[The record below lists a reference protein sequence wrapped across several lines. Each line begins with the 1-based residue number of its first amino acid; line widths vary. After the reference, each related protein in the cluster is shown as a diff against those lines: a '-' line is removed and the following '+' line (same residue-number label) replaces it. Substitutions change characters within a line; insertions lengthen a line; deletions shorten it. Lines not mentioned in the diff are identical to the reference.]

1 MMTCK
6 QCKKYIRAFL
16 DDESGD
22 HQDFLAHIAQCETC
36 KKELEAEKMM
46 AQILAHEKDV
56 PVPTGFSKRWQDKVA
71 AQKRHTISYRVLI
84 PACAAVLCTLFVVGA
99 VVQHNMQ
106 PHGEAVQ
113 QAVAYGAGIS
123 AKDDGIVTPV
133 PQQEKAVSRAAIA
146 QEESVAANNAQEESA
161 SANNAQEESASANNA
176 QEETTIYTTQKIDAV
191 IKKLQEYK
199 INFTVQDLAIT
210 ISADYDME
218 ILNKLL
224 MEFDMQPVQTINE
237 LRIVFQD
244 Q

>member
-1 MMTCK
+1 MTCK

-16 DDESGD
+16 DDESSD

-36 KKELEAEKMM
+36 KKEFEAEKMM
-46 AQILAHEKDV
+46 VQILAHEKNV
-56 PVPTGFSKRWQDKVA
+56 PVPTGFSKRWQNKVA
-71 AQKRHTISYRVLI
+71 AQKRHTISYKVLI

-113 QAVAYGAGIS
+113 QAAAYGADIS

-133 PQQEKAVSRAAIA
+133 PQQEKAVSRAA
-146 QEESVAANNAQEESA
+146 
-161 SANNAQEESASANNA
+161 NNAQEESASANNA
-176 QEETTIYTTQKIDAV
+176 QEETTLYTTQKIDAV

-199 INFTVQDLAIT
+199 INFTVQDLTMT

>member
-71 AQKRHTISYRVLI
+71 AQKRHTISYKVLI

-106 PHGEAVQ
+106 PHSGAVQ
-113 QAVAYGAGIS
+113 QAAAYGADIS
-123 AKDDGIVTPV
+123 IEDDGIVTPV

-146 QEESVAANNAQEESA
+146 QEESAA
-161 SANNAQEESASANNA
+161 ANNA
-176 QEETTIYTTQKIDAV
+176 QEETTLYTTQKIDAV

-199 INFTVQDLAIT
+199 INFTVQDLTMT

>member
-46 AQILAHEKDV
+46 VQILAHEKDV
-56 PVPTGFSKRWQDKVA
+56 PVPTGFSKRWQEKVA
-71 AQKRHTISYRVLI
+71 AQKRHTISYKVLI

-106 PHGEAVQ
+106 PHSDAVQ
-113 QAVAYGAGIS
+113 QAAAYGADIS
-123 AKDDGIVTPV
+123 VEDDGIAESV

-146 QEESVAANNAQEESA
+146 QEESAAANNVQEESA
-161 SANNAQEESASANNA
+161 AANNV
-176 QEETTIYTTQKIDAV
+176 QEETTLYTTQKLDTV

>member
-46 AQILAHEKDV
+46 VRILAHEKDV

-71 AQKRHTISYRVLI
+71 TQKRHTISYKVLI

-99 VVQHNMQ
+99 VVQNNMQ

-123 AKDDGIVTPV
+123 AKDDGIATPV
-133 PQQEKAVSRAAIA
+133 RQQEKAVSRAAIA
-146 QEESVAANNAQEESA
+146 QEESVA
-161 SANNAQEESASANNA
+161 ANNAQEESASANNA

>member
-36 KKELEAEKMM
+36 KKELEAEKIMVR
-46 AQILAHEKDV
+46 ILAHEKDI
-56 PVPTGFSKRWQDKVA
+56 PVPTGFSKRWQEKVA
-71 AQKRHTISYRVLI
+71 AQKRHTISYKVLI

-106 PHGEAVQ
+106 PHSDAVQ
-113 QAVAYGAGIS
+113 QAAAYGADIS
-123 AKDDGIVTPV
+123 VEDDGIVTPV

-146 QEESVAANNAQEESA
+146 QEESAA
-161 SANNAQEESASANNA
+161 ANNA
-176 QEETTIYTTQKIDAV
+176 QEETTLYTTQKIDAV